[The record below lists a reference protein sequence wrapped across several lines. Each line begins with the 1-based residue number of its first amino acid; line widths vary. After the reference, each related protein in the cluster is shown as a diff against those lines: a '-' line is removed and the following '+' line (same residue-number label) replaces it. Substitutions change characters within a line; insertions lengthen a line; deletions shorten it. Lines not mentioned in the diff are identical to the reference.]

1 MGPAR
6 LEGRCSLCYNVLAAA
21 SPGKITNEDI
31 PSMTDADDMIHI
43 TQGKLEKLVRQYAS
57 RISKSK
63 ETVVRK
69 NRPQSHSPRMQY
81 GLMAQ
86 TTQAGVSMYDSNA
99 LANNN
104 IAEDGKEG
112 EDGGEGGLAV
122 DNPEWDV
129 VDLETVGKISDA
141 FPTVVRMCD
150 DDDLV
155 STIYEFL
162 VVLGMYRW
170 GMLSRLALDNWYI

>member
-1 MGPAR
+1 MAHKR
-6 LEGRCSLCYNVLAAA
+6 KSLADVLTTL
-21 SPGKITNEDI
+21 GEDV
-31 PSMTDADDMIHI
+31 A
-43 TQGKLEKLVRQYAS
+43 
-57 RISKSK
+57 
-63 ETVVRK
+63 
-69 NRPQSHSPRMQY
+69 QY
-81 GLMAQ
+81 G
-86 TTQAGVSMYDSNA
+86 
-99 LANNN
+99 
-104 IAEDGKEG
+104 EEG

-141 FPTVVRMCD
+141 FSTVVRMCD

-170 GMLSRLALDNWYI
+170 GILSRLALDNWYI